1 VASRERCNDSPA
13 LLAWRLTSPLSTAT
27 PSPIGATTPLSSG
40 LIGVVFVW
48 VLQEL
53 FSTADVWFGQRILCS
68 RGYGAHIHILNL
80 GHSFLIEGY
89 KVFLHFPPLT
99 SPSFFCLTPCAVL
112 DLLLS
117 GSLPATSIT
126 EIAGKSTSGKTQL
139 YLQLA
144 LLVPLSLL
152 SASSHFLHSDIP
164 FPFCSLRCLTPTSH
178 PDILN
183 HVLIATAHSPA
194 ELLSLLT
201 YAQCVLAHPNHSPH
215 RLTIRL
221 DFNTSPA
228 DLRGRSIVV
237 TNQMVDTVAW
247 QSGIDWPYFI
257 LAQGAKLSVQV
268 YAGG

>member
-1 VASRERCNDSPA
+1 VQGS
-13 LLAWRLTSPLSTAT
+13 LS
-27 PSPIGATTPLSSG
+27 
-40 LIGVVFVW
+40 
-48 VLQEL
+48 
-53 FSTADVWFGQRILCS
+53 
-68 RGYGAHIHILNL
+68 
-80 GHSFLIEGY
+80 
-89 KVFLHFPPLT
+89 
-99 SPSFFCLTPCAVL
+99 CLVL

-126 EIAGKSTSGKTQL
+126 EIAGKSASGKTQL

-201 YAQCVLAHPNHSPH
+201 YAQCVLAHPNLSPH

-221 DFNTSPA
+221 NFDTSPA

-237 TNQMVDTVAW
+237 TNQVVDMVVDTVAW
-247 QSGIDWPYFI
+247 QSGIGWPYFI